1 MTLEDV
7 VDADNAGEEDGDLI
21 LADDRT
27 TSEDIVTKNTKD
39 IDG

>member
-21 LADDRT
+21 LADEKTISKDM
-27 TSEDIVTKNTKD
+27 VTKTKD